1 MSRLVAGVLAISTL
15 VLSGCLTGGKQSTAL
30 APDPSSEEIA
40 ARIIAAMNGGLVA
53 GPVGANLTE
62 SEKRRALEAEYR
74 ALEYTPAGEAVAWGA
89 EGGSSGYGEVTARQ
103 PYSVGSQN
111 CRQYKLT
118 VTAKGRT
125 QEARGTA
132 CRNEDG
138 SWTPLA

>member
-1 MSRLVAGVLAISTL
+1 MSRLVAGMVAISAL
-15 VLSGCLTGGKQSTAL
+15 ALSGCLTGGERTDVL
-30 APDPSSEEIA
+30 APDPSTEEIA

-53 GPVGANLTE
+53 GPVGADLTE

-74 ALEYTPAGEAVAWGA
+74 ALEYTPAGESVAWGA
-89 EGGSSGYGEVTARQ
+89 EGGSSGYGEVMARQ

-111 CRQYKLT
+111 CRQYTLT

-125 QEARGTA
+125 QQARGTA